1 MQLKDQLLSKIENRT
16 ACIGVVGLGY
26 VGLPLALEFAK
37 AGFKVIGYDVS
48 ERVVKSLMQGKSHIQ
63 DVSSTELARLVKS
76 GKFEATTD
84 ESRMQEMDAVSIAVP
99 TPLAKTRD
107 PDMGYV
113 IAAADAV
120 GRNCRPGVVVVL
132 ESTTYPGTTRELL
145 QPKLEAAGL
154 TVGED
159 VFLAFSP
166 ERVDPGSQT
175 EALKARRHLV
185 PSLTHSSFSHRR
197 QSRQSCAK
205 SRHGVAFL
213 SWNHHPSLPAQGEQ
227 RRSFYFNIRR
237 DIPRLGCLQV
247 DGSD

>member
-1 MQLKDQLLSKIENRT
+1 MKSSTRCARSTAADKHTNSPAESPVQLKDQLLSKIENRT

-84 ESRMQEMDAVSIAVP
+84 ESRMQEMDAVSMAVP

-113 IAAADAV
+113 IAAAVEV
-120 GRNCRPGVVVVL
+120 GRNCRLGVVV
-132 ESTTYPGTTRELL
+132 LL
-145 QPKLEAAGL
+145 TSKNYLGPNA
-154 TVGED
+154 
-159 VFLAFSP
+159 
-166 ERVDPGSQT
+166 ER
-175 EALKARRHLV
+175 
-185 PSLTHSSFSHRR
+185 
-197 QSRQSCAK
+197 
-205 SRHGVAFL
+205 
-213 SWNHHPSLPAQGEQ
+213 
-227 RRSFYFNIRR
+227 
-237 DIPRLGCLQV
+237 
-247 DGSD
+247 